1 MACTLQKS
9 QSKFFVMRTIFFFT
23 LLGFIPVL
31 MTSSS
36 NSTLPTVKNNA
47 FAPGEYLKYRV
58 SYGAVDAGE
67 VTMMVKS
74 TKQTVAGREMIH
86 VEGIGKTLG
95 SFNSFYRVNDKYESY
110 MDKKGLFPW
119 FFYRRVNEGGYIIN
133 QDYTFYQDKKLVS
146 TGKKTLTI
154 PVGIQDMISSF
165 YYARTMNFAGIKPGK
180 IFEFKCFMDDQVWTL
195 KTKYVGDEIIKIKTG
210 KFKCHK
216 FVPVVQT
223 GRVFKSEK
231 DLNFWITADE
241 NKIPILV
248 KAKIPVGYVKLH
260 LVDYKGLKNTMT
272 SKQP

>member
-1 MACTLQKS
+1 MK
-9 QSKFFVMRTIFFFT
+9 TIITSIILTILLFT
-23 LLGFIPVL
+23 IN
-31 MTSSS
+31 SSIK
-36 NSTLPTVKNNA
+36 STLPVVVNNA

-58 SYGAVDAGE
+58 SYGAIDAGE
-67 VTMMVKS
+67 VIMMCKT
-74 TKQTVAGREMIH
+74 TKLKAGGRELIH
-86 VEGIGKTLG
+86 VEGTGKTLG

-110 MDKKGLFPW
+110 LDKKGIFPW

-133 QDYTFYQDKKLVS
+133 QDYSFYQDKKIVS
-146 TGKKTLTI
+146 NGKKTFSI

-165 YYARTMNFAGIKPGK
+165 YYARTMNYKTMKAGK
-180 IFEFKCFMDDQVWTL
+180 IVEFKCFMDDQVWTL
-195 KTKYVGDEIIKIKTG
+195 KTKYIGDEIIKIKAG

-260 LVDYKGLKNTMT
+260 LVDYKGLKNDLS
-272 SKQP
+272 SKIP

>member
-1 MACTLQKS
+1 MK
-9 QSKFFVMRTIFFFT
+9 TIIISF
-23 LLGFIPVL
+23 LLISLLFLV
-31 MTSSS
+31 SSS
-36 NSTLPTVKNNA
+36 TRTTLPSVVNNA

-58 SYGAVDAGE
+58 SYGVIDAGE
-67 VTMMVKS
+67 VIMMVKS
-74 TKQTVAGREMIH
+74 TDTKIAGRELIH
-86 VEGIGKTLG
+86 VEGTGKTLG

-119 FFYRRVNEGGYIIN
+119 FFYRRVQEGGYKLN
-133 QDYTFYQDKKLVS
+133 QDYVFYQDKKLVS

-165 YYARTMNFAGIKPGK
+165 YYARTLNFKGMTVGSI
-180 IFEFKCFMDDQVWTL
+180 IEFNCFMDEKIWSL
-195 KTKYVGDEIIKIKTG
+195 KTKYVGDEVIKIKAG
-210 KFKCHK
+210 SFKCHK

-241 NKIPILV
+241 NKIPVLV

-260 LVDYKGLKNTMT
+260 LVDYKGLKNNLT
-272 SKQP
+272 SKQN